1 MRSKTFSA
9 DSNAIFTCLQNDPPD
24 WDFLDALLSELLI
37 LPTLSE
43 QASLFCRD
51 LCAHLKA
58 ANDKLLASVLVTPQ
72 HAHRLLNVFTSIA
85 NIQQKVDGNTSS
97 TLHHYVNAIE
107 AGIRLSPPLS
117 SGTTFTFR
125 DIILAS
131 WFASFAFSTLPP
143 SPEPNNVLG
152 AIQDF
157 ASTNHLP
164 RFDDTSLA
172 LVHAVHHA
180 SDGFIDAMLDP
191 TTGTLPNVVLFPDQ
205 ARMLS
210 AVVFASP
217 HTASDVWAAFHSG
230 QSTYQVKTATSS
242 ALLALARR
250 IQEGASISD
259 LGLDIPHCSNNAL
272 VLLLHYLA
280 LSLFPSASAFND
292 TGVVL
297 CSMNSNVA
305 ASAPQVASGRDI
317 ARLYYEKG
325 LQIDPTHPH
334 LLSNFG
340 SLLKDAGHTTYAV
353 GVFNYALQL
362 HPELDIALVN
372 MANTLKDMGCPADA
386 VPYYLKAVTINP
398 GLVEAYCGLSMSMNA
413 VCNWTARDHWLTN
426 AIAICEEHLLELHHQ
441 NIGILGE
448 KSVDDWLL
456 TVALATSRPQ
466 CDHNLRRWVH
476 RFCLFT
482 DVSDGRQPLINE
494 GSFLMRLIDWY
505 RTRMQHRRY
514 IETYGETL
522 YGEEVPH
529 SPLKAAPAS
538 RPFGSVLSSA
548 LLQKVPTVLPFHTF
562 TLPLPSRTIR
572 RIAHRNALRVSHT
585 IMTQISPDRVPL
597 PPPPPLKRRIN
608 VGYVSSD
615 FSDHPLSHLMKS
627 VFRLHDRD
635 RFCIFLYATSPS
647 DGSVFRLHFEQGDFN
662 FLDVSSWSNVDIV
675 NRIEE
680 DHIHILVDLGGY
692 TRGARNEIFAAR
704 PSPVQVSLMGYAG
717 TLAASWCDYLV
728 CDTITCPV
736 DLFARVQAYRK
747 RSLNRCCQNS
757 DSGVSVGEEGD
768 PESSFPDWIYTECP
782 IYMPHTYFATDHR
795 QSYRDDEKNLV
806 GERAQTPAKKL
817 WNDEIKCRTDLRRA
831 LFPNLPLDVVIFAN
845 FNQLYKID
853 PDIFATWLRI
863 LARVPRSILWLLR
876 FPTAGEFHLIQTAK
890 EWAGTEI
897 ASRIR
902 FTDVTA
908 KDHHIYRC
916 RVPDLFLDTSECS
929 AHTVAADVLWSGTPL
944 IACAWPS
951 HRHKMSSRVAA
962 SLANATGFGEYMVVS
977 SREEYEERAVALGNG
992 MCYIVQP
999 NGNVEASGEL
1009 LDLRRCLFLNRD
1021 TMPLFDTERWTR
1033 NLEKGYRMAWRRWVD
1048 GSMFDMSDDGCIWV
1062 KDDINIPIR
1071 MD

>member
-1 MRSKTFSA
+1 MRFTTYNAAS
-9 DSNAIFTCLQNDPPD
+9 DAIFARLQNDPLD
-24 WDFLDALLSELLI
+24 WDFLDALLSELMM

-43 QASLFCRD
+43 QASLFCRE

-58 ANDKLLASVLVTPQ
+58 QTDRLLASVTPR
-72 HAHRLLNVFTSIA
+72 HAHRLLDVFTSVA

-107 AGIRLSPPLS
+107 TGIRLSPPLC
-117 SGTTFTFR
+117 SGTTLTFR

-131 WFASFAFSTLPP
+131 WFASVVFSTLPP
-143 SPEPNNVLG
+143 SPEPNNILE
-152 AIQDF
+152 AIQNRV
-157 ASTNHLP
+157 STNHLP
-164 RFDDTSLA
+164 HFDNTSLA
-172 LVHAVHHA
+172 LVHAVHYA
-180 SDGFIDAMLDP
+180 SDRFINATLDP
-191 TTGTLPNVVLFPDQ
+191 FTGTLPNVVLFPDQ
-205 ARMLS
+205 AKMLS

-217 HTASDVWAAFHSG
+217 HTTSHVWAALHSS
-230 QSTYQVKTATSS
+230 QLTYEVKAATSS
-242 ALLALARR
+242 ALLILARR
-250 IQEGASISD
+250 IQEGALIAD
-259 LGLDIPHCSNNAL
+259 LRLDIPHCSSDAL

-297 CSMNSNVA
+297 CGLSNNVV
-305 ASAPQVASGRDI
+305 PNTPRVASGRDV

-340 SLLKDAGHTTYAV
+340 SLLKDAGLDTSAI
-353 GVFNYALQL
+353 GVFNHALKL

-372 MANTLKDMGCPADA
+372 MANTLKDMGRPADA

-398 GLVEAYCGLSMSMNA
+398 GLVDAYCGLSMSMNA

-426 AIAICEEHLLELHHQ
+426 TIAICEEHLSEFRQ
-441 NIGILGE
+441 QKIGILSE
-448 KSVDDWLL
+448 RSVDDWLL
-456 TVALATSRPQ
+456 TVALTTSRPQ
-466 CDHNLRRWVH
+466 CDHGLRKWVH
-476 RFCLFT
+476 RFYLFT
-482 DVSDGRQPLINE
+482 DVSDGRQSFNE

-514 IETYGETL
+514 VETYGEVL
-522 YGEEVPH
+522 YGEEASH
-529 SPLKAAPAS
+529 SPLEAAPTA
-538 RPFGSVLSSA
+538 RPFGSVFSSA
-548 LLQKVPTVLPFHTF
+548 SSQKVPTVLPFHTF

-572 RIAHRNALRVSHT
+572 RIAHRNALRVSHN
-585 IMTQISPDRVPL
+585 IMTHISPDRVPL
-597 PPPPPLKRRIN
+597 LPLPPFKRRIN

-627 VFRLHDRD
+627 VFQLHDQH

-647 DGSVFRLHFEQGDFN
+647 DGSVFREYFEQGDFN

-692 TRGARNEIFAAR
+692 TRGARTEIFAAR
-704 PSPVQVSLMGYAG
+704 PSPIQISLMGYAG

-728 CDTITCPV
+728 CDNITCPV

-747 RSLNRCCQNS
+747 RSLNHCCQHS
-757 DSGVSVGEEGD
+757 DFGVSVGEEGD
-768 PESSFPDWIYTECP
+768 PESSSPNWIYTECP
-782 IYMPHTYFATDHR
+782 IYMPHTYFVTDHR
-795 QSYRDDEKNLV
+795 QSYRHGENLSIE
-806 GERAQTPAKKL
+806 ERAQTPAKRL
-817 WNDEIKCRTDLRRA
+817 WNDEIKRRADLRRA
-831 LFPNLPLDVVIFAN
+831 LFPDLPLDAIIFAN
-845 FNQLYKID
+845 FNQLYKIN

-876 FPTAGEFHLIQTAK
+876 FPSAGEAHLIQTAK
-890 EWAGTEI
+890 EWAGNEI
-897 ASRIR
+897 ASRIW
-902 FTDVTA
+902 FTDVAA

-929 AHTVAADVLWSGTPL
+929 AHTVAADVLWAGTPL

-962 SLANATGFGEYMVVS
+962 SLASATGFGKYMVVS
-977 SREEYEERAVALGNG
+977 SRDEYEERAVALGNG
-992 MCYIVQP
+992 IHYTMQP
-999 NGNVEASGEL
+999 NGDVEASGDL
-1009 LDLRRCLFLNRD
+1009 LELRRCLFLNRD

-1033 NLEKGYRMAWRRWVD
+1033 NLEKAYRMAWRRWVD
-1048 GSMFDMSDDGCIWV
+1048 GSMFRLSDDGCIWV
-1062 KDDINIPIR
+1062 KDNISIPIR